1 MEREH
6 LLELRKLGLS
16 PAEAR
21 VYLTLVEVGSG
32 LVSTIAR
39 KSGTARTNCYYTLK
53 TLADKGL
60 VSITNKGN
68 RRIYVAETPRKLV
81 VAERQRLA
89 VAESLVPSLI
99 ALEKTTSG
107 LTPRMR
113 YFEGISGITDVLM
126 QSLESKTD
134 LVVYT
139 NVGLLSEKFPE
150 ALHEYCARQSE
161 KRLRM
166 RVISPYSERAEHF
179 LAHYYPELYAR
190 EYLEVL
196 YVNSREFSLASHVII
211 FDDKVSMIS
220 LGREENIG
228 VTIESRAYA
237 DTSRA
242 AFNLS
247 WLGATSFVA
256 Q

>member
-1 MEREH
+1 MERQH

-16 PAEAR
+16 AAESR
-21 VYLTLVEVGSG
+21 VYLTLVEIGSG

-39 KSGTARTNCYYTLK
+39 KSGVARTNCYHTLK
-53 TLADKGL
+53 TLSDKGL
-60 VSITNKGN
+60 VSITNQGS
-68 RRIYVAETPRKLV
+68 RRIYLAETPRKLV

-89 VAESLVPSLI
+89 VAETLVPSLV
-99 ALEKTTSG
+99 ALAKTTTG
-107 LTPRMR
+107 LAPRMR

-126 QSLESKTD
+126 QSLETKTD

-139 NVGLLSEKFPE
+139 HIGLLTEKFPE
-150 ALHEYCARQSE
+150 TLHAYCKGQAE
-161 KRLRM
+161 KRT
-166 RVISPYSERAEHF
+166 RVRIISPYSERAEHF
-179 LAHYYPELYAR
+179 ISHYYPAVYSK

-196 YVNSREFSLASHVII
+196 YVNPREFSLESHVVI

-242 AFNLS
+242 TFNLS